1 MMVILKKNEDAKDTP
16 PEPEEEMKNIVDT
29 LKEVNLGIDDDMR
42 PTYVSASLN
51 DDEVRKH
58 IELLMEL
65 RDLFS
70 WRYKE
75 IPGVD
80 PRVVVHRLVVK

>member
-42 PTYVSASLN
+42 PTYVSVSFN
-51 DDEVRKH
+51 DDKERKY
-58 IELLMEL
+58 IEFLLEL
-65 RDLFS
+65 RDVFS
-70 WRYKE
+70 
-75 IPGVD
+75 
-80 PRVVVHRLVVK
+80 